1 MKYAELLRELHSLKG
16 STLISFHSLGDVEAI
31 ASAVAL
37 SHLLKNVK
45 VVVKSP
51 DKPNSTA
58 RHLLQKLEIP
68 TIPALVENEVKKF
81 DNVVLVDV
89 ANSQML
95 GKEGSEFA
103 KFKGKLI
110 AIDHH
115 EHGKLLKNGH
125 VFEFPHR
132 TSCCEV
138 IYDLYRVSGK
148 KISPEI
154 ATLLL
159 CGVITDTA
167 NFKTANRETFQAVAQ
182 LLLASDKKYE
192 ELLQLVKTIPDA
204 SEVKQIFNALQ
215 GTELIETQIGIVGV
229 ARASCFE
236 AKIALTLVEIGCVVG
251 VCVDVKNGKI
261 AMVKDNENVTVDAIN
276 VGELMKFAGRE
287 MNGSGGGHES
297 VGGCSGKKELTEKAL
312 EKLVERVEKNLAN

>member
-16 STLISFHSLGDVEAI
+16 STLISFHSLGDVEAV
-31 ASAVAL
+31 ASAIAL

-51 DKPNSTA
+51 DKPNSAA
-58 RHLLQKLEIP
+58 RHLLQKLEMSPIL
-68 TIPALVENEVKKF
+68 ALGENEVKAF
-81 DNVVLVDV
+81 NNVILVDV
-89 ANSQML
+89 ANEQML
-95 GKEGSEFA
+95 GQEGTEFA

-115 EHGKLLKNGH
+115 EHGKLLKNAH

-148 KISPEI
+148 KISSEI

-159 CGVITDTA
+159 CGIITDTA

-182 LLLASDKKYE
+182 LLLASGRKYE

-204 SEVKQIFNALQ
+204 SEVKQVFAALQ
-215 GTELIETQIGIVGV
+215 STELIETPAGIIGI

-236 AKIALTLVEIGCVVG
+236 AKIALIFVEIGCVVG

-261 AMVKDNENVTVDAIN
+261 AMVKDNQNPAINKIN
-276 VGELMKFAGRE
+276 VGELMKFAGSE
-287 MNGSGGGHES
+287 MKGSGGGHES
-297 VGGCSGKKELTEKAL
+297 VGGCAGKKELTEKAL
-312 EKLVERVEKNLAN
+312 VKLIERVKKELN